1 LEDSRQLLSLS
12 VGKQGSRP
20 KAYVEGIEP
29 RKSQEVG
36 KADVVTDTESYILII
51 DMVRLLK
58 LSRGLRPWH
67 VTHGY
72 DTATRETLSVLA
84 ENSVEYGNPSDNKA
98 RKPDDR

>member
-1 LEDSRQLLSLS
+1 MEDSRQLLSLS

-29 RKSQEVG
+29 RKYHEIG
-36 KADVVTDTESYILII
+36 KADVVTDTESYILLTV
-51 DMVRLLK
+51 MVRLAK

-72 DTATRETLSVLA
+72 DTAIRETLFVLT
-84 ENSVEYGNPSDNKA
+84 EDSVECGNPSDNKA
-98 RKPDDR
+98 RKPNGR

>member
-1 LEDSRQLLSLS
+1 MNRRIFKRF
-12 VGKQGSRP
+12 V
-20 KAYVEGIEP
+20 
-29 RKSQEVG
+29 
-36 KADVVTDTESYILII
+36 
-51 DMVRLLK
+51 VRLLK
-58 LSRGLRPWH
+58 LPRGLRPWH